1 MKLRP
6 SSTLPL
12 ISKHEVVHKTEITRE
27 AYDHPWHQH
36 VRKMD
41 ENKLHKPNKTSKA
54 AIERDKYEDKNYH
67 WSGSIRTGSKHGK
80 SLIKYKI
87 FLLKTKLN
95 GLPTGC
101 LGTTLI
107 DVLKTAAHYISLIIW
122 ER

>member
-41 ENKLHKPNKTSKA
+41 ENKLHRPNPPSKESVERARFIDKT
-54 AIERDKYEDKNYH
+54 YH
-67 WSGSIRTGSKHGK
+67 WNSGDDNIRSRNKRT
-80 SLIKYKI
+80 
-87 FLLKTKLN
+87 TK
-95 GLPTGC
+95 
-101 LGTTLI
+101 
-107 DVLKTAAHYISLIIW
+107 
-122 ER
+122 